1 MSDYTVVRIDI
12 DSDVVRRAARA
23 VPGVEVPEEFDPET
37 ERVTPLPGR
46 TDTVADDADAVDD
59 GSGRGGQPRSLV
71 GEYGLLAAAVAMI
84 GAGVATAGLW
94 WYRRRNRDSAP
105 TPETEFESP
114 AWEETAVAA
123 TEDQPGSTGTVPN
136 PDGVPGD
143 RVAGD
148 DDTAVAGDD
157 STGAG
162 PTEFDAPTVD
172 TPTDEPDTD
181 AEPDASEAERDE
193 QGAPTA
199 EESSE
204 AATERVVAADTT
216 AESASESDA
225 DKPAPSADESELAG
239 DGSLD
244 RAPLLGVAFVALSG
258 AVVRWLQRES

>member
-181 AEPDASEAERDE
+181 AEPDAAR
-193 QGAPTA
+193 PN
-199 EESSE
+199 
-204 AATERVVAADTT
+204 ATNRGRRRQKSPRKRRP
-216 AESASESDA
+216 SASWRPTRRRSRRA
-225 DKPAPSADESELAG
+225 SPTPTSRRRQRTSPNSPATGVSTGHRSWVSPSS
-239 DGSLD
+239 
-244 RAPLLGVAFVALSG
+244 R
-258 AVVRWLQRES
+258 